1 MEEPKIIVRG
11 KNRRLDQ
18 LPGSIPAPDSQK
30 PQALGSGII
39 KSRLS
44 TGGMAVIY
52 EIWNSQ
58 LEVPRAV
65 KLLRPDHTRETLE
78 RFQTEMKISAKLHHP
93 NIVEIYAVGKWKDL
107 PFIEMEMID
116 GVTLEKLIAE
126 RGALPLKVCTSIGI
140 MIGRALNY
148 AHSRRY
154 VIYGNEYEGVIH
166 RDLKPSNVMITNS
179 GVVKL
184 MDFGV
189 ARPVTASIHTCADT
203 VVGTLQYLSPEQ
215 LDGKE
220 IDRRSD
226 IYTLGAVVYEMLTGK
241 QVFPD
246 PNLGHLIPA
255 KLHNKYTPLERYR
268 IKIPRSLR
276 ALVHRCMRL
285 EKGERVQNAL
295 EYLRILGRIHKRIT
309 HESPEQV
316 LRAFVNTQPGPRS
329 TPCLRGNL
337 ITTPNLL
344 VGLGIVILGGMLG
357 FAGWE
362 LFHTQAPSSPTVDST
377 KTNDLLT
384 QLIERETDDAT
395 GKNDSATERESRA
408 VDSLQ
413 APPPETESLPR
424 DISQREKGT
433 DSETRKT
440 TKKKQSAANGT
451 PPRRELKSKETSSSR
466 THSSMDR
473 LIKEYRTDDLLR
485 IFVAEVEGERFA
497 SALQVAEHLTPRQA
511 RTNRAILYK
520 IRCLAGAGKRTKLAK
535 LLAMTDVDDGE
546 FYLEKARFYF
556 VRGNLNDSRRY
567 LERAATTATEF
578 LDSKTFR
585 ERHFFLTAQC
595 ETASFEK
602 DPNED
607 TKAKAMAA
615 WYNLKSLLR
624 HVPEHKWFKK
634 ADNEI
639 RRISRHKVP

>member
-1 MEEPKIIVRG
+1 MEDPKIIVG
-11 KNRRLDQ
+11 GANRRLDQ
-18 LPGSIPAPDSQK
+18 LPGSVPAPDPQK

-93 NIVEIYAVGKWKDL
+93 NIVEIYAVGKWKNL

-116 GVTLEKLIAE
+116 GVTLEKLIAV
-126 RGALPLKVCTSIGI
+126 RGALPLKVCSSIGI

-154 VIYGNEYEGVIH
+154 VIYGREYEGVIH
-166 RDLKPSNVMITNS
+166 RDLKPSNVMITNG

-184 MDFGV
+184 LDFGV

-255 KLHNKYTPLERYR
+255 KLHNKYIPLDRYR

-276 ALVHRCMRL
+276 ILVHRCMRL
-285 EKGERVQNAL
+285 DKGERVQNVL
-295 EYLRILGRIHKRIT
+295 EYLRVLGKIHKRIT

-316 LRAFVNTQPGPRS
+316 LRAFVNTQPDQRCSPA
-329 TPCLRGNL
+329 LRDSV

-344 VGLGIVILGGMLG
+344 VALGITVLGGMLG

-362 LFHTQAPSSPTVDST
+362 LFHSPSEKIPVTDIPKPNDVLGRRTEGEAGHSSALTESESENPSRQADTNEPVPSAVST
-377 KTNDLLT
+377 ART
-384 QLIERETDDAT
+384 TDKPARNQT
-395 GKNDSATERESRA
+395 TEKPS
-408 VDSLQ
+408 D
-413 APPPETESLPR
+413 APPAR
-424 DISQREKGT
+424 
-433 DSETRKT
+433 
-440 TKKKQSAANGT
+440 
-451 PPRRELKSKETSSSR
+451 KETSPSQKK
-466 THSSMDR
+466 HSERKPSPRKLSTVDR
-473 LIKEYRTDDLLR
+473 LKEKYRTDNLLH
-485 IFVAEVEGERFA
+485 IFIAEVEGEQFG
-497 SALQVAEHLTPRQA
+497 SALQVAEHLTPGEA

-520 IRCLAGAGKRTKLAK
+520 IRSLAGTGKQTELAK

-556 VRGNLNDSRRY
+556 VRNNLEDTRRY
-567 LERAATTATEF
+567 LQRASTTAAEF
-578 LDSKTFR
+578 LDSKTLR

-595 ETASFEK
+595 ATALFEK
-602 DPNED
+602 KPNEEN
-607 TKAKAMAA
+607 KADAMAA

-624 HVPEHKWFKK
+624 HVPEHKWFRK

-639 RRISRHKVP
+639 RRISRWNEP